1 MSTEPLTVEAAAR
14 NVQLAKRTENLA
26 NEARI
31 RAENDLLALLTPKTE
46 GSVTTSTDGYKV
58 TVTYGFNRTVDE
70 AALNAIKDEIPTGL
84 FDQVIN
90 YKPSLILAGLR
101 HIQSN
106 EPDTYAVLA
115 QAITSKPAKPS
126 VKVEAIEPL
135 QEAA

>member
-1 MSTEPLTVEAAAR
+1 MSTEPLTLGRAAR
-14 NVQLAKRTENLA
+14 NLELAKHTEKLA
-26 NEARI
+26 TAARI
-31 RAENDLLALLTPKTE
+31 EAENQLLDLLTAKLE
-46 GSVTTSTDGYKV
+46 GSVTTNADGYKV

-115 QAITSKPAKPS
+115 QAITSKLAKPS